1 MTAGLQRRMNMG
13 ARHIYTVNILLA
25 SMLVLSAFG
34 GCAWAP
40 APPARQQPPIQPP
53 TQNVAL
59 YTFDPL
65 VISPL
70 PVMAGQPVNISM
82 RIENT
87 GNAAGVFMAEL
98 TINGTLVESHAVA
111 MEPGNSARVEFQAT
125 LPTAGHYEIRIAPQ
139 TAVIDIA
146 ERKETLQL
154 KSDIGVVD
162 GCDVLAGSTGDPGNM
177 IQMVEG
183 NMIKFAAPPGGYE
196 INKIDVYGYI
206 KSSTY
211 DFDSNPIYGPG
222 TWVYGWDIASIEP
235 VNPYFTINIWDS
247 RHNKLFSRDYNKDLF
262 TYIPS
267 RVSVEVPGIKVNGD
281 FYIELVTHN
290 QPKLS
295 GTGFGDWDY
304 WHRYIVHS
312 WYYQLCIGYEYSMDV
327 VSSVSQNGNA
337 VMDRYL
343 THNWLIRTDGYR
355 LQN

>member
-1 MTAGLQRRMNMG
+1 MG
-13 ARHIYTVNILLA
+13 ASHIYTVKILLA
-25 SMLVLSAFG
+25 STLALSAFC
-34 GCAWAP
+34 GCVRTP
-40 APPARQQPPIQPP
+40 ASPAEQQPPVQPP
-53 TQNVAL
+53 AQNVAL
-59 YTFDPL
+59 YTSDPI

-98 TINGTLVESHAVA
+98 TINGTLVESRAVTL
-111 MEPGNSARVEFQAT
+111 EPGNSAKVEFQAT

-139 TAVIDIA
+139 TAVIDIT
-146 ERKETLQL
+146 ERKEALQL
-154 KSDIGVVD
+154 KLDNGVVD
-162 GCDVLAGSTGDPGNM
+162 GYDVLAGSTGDPGNM

-183 NMIKFAAPPGGYE
+183 NMIKFAAPSGGYE

-222 TWVYGWDIASIEP
+222 TWVYGGDIAAIEP
-235 VNPYFTINIWDS
+235 VNPNFTINIWDS
-247 RHNKLFSRDYNKDLF
+247 RHNKLFSRDYSKDLF
-262 TYIPS
+262 TYMP
-267 RVSVEVPGIKVNGD
+267 RWVSAEVPGIKVNGD
-281 FYIELVTHN
+281 FYVELVTHN

-295 GTGFGDWDY
+295 GTGFGQWDY
-304 WHRYIVHS
+304 WRRYIVHT

-327 VSSVSQNGNA
+327 VSSVSQNGN
-337 VMDRYL
+337 VVLDRYL
-343 THNWLIRTDGYR
+343 TCNWLIRTDGYR

>member
-1 MTAGLQRRMNMG
+1 MG
-13 ARHIYTVNILLA
+13 AGHIYKVKILLA
-25 SMLVLSAFG
+25 SMLALCAFC
-34 GCAWAP
+34 GCVQAAT
-40 APPARQQPPIQPP
+40 PPIRQQPPVQPP
-53 TQNVAL
+53 AQNVAL
-59 YTFDPL
+59 YKCDPI

-70 PVMAGQPVNISM
+70 PVIAGQPVNIGM

-98 TINGTLVESHAVA
+98 TINGTLVESRAVA
-111 MEPGNSARVEFQAT
+111 IEPGNWARVEFRAT
-125 LPTAGHYEIRIAPQ
+125 LPTSGHYEIKIAPQ
-139 TAVIDIA
+139 TAVIDIT

-154 KSDIGVVD
+154 KSDNGVLD

-183 NMIKFAAPPGGYE
+183 NMIRFAAPPGGYE

-206 KSSTY
+206 KSSTH
-211 DFDSNPIYGPG
+211 DFDSNPIFG
-222 TWVYGWDIASIEP
+222 TGSWVYGGDIAAIEP
-235 VNPYFTINIWDS
+235 VNPNFTIHIWDS

-262 TYIPS
+262 TYIPGW
-267 RVSVEVPGIKVNGD
+267 VSVEVPGIKVNGD

-295 GTGFGDWDY
+295 GTGFGEWDY
-304 WHRYIVHS
+304 WRRYIVHS

-343 THNWLIRTDGYR
+343 TYNWLIRTGGYR

>member
-1 MTAGLQRRMNMG
+1 MG
-13 ARHIYTVNILLA
+13 ARHIYNIKILLA
-25 SMLVLSAFG
+25 LMLALSAFC
-34 GCAWAP
+34 GCVQALI
-40 APPARQQPPIQPP
+40 PPTPQQPPVQPP
-53 TQNVAL
+53 VQNVAL
-59 YTFDPL
+59 YTFDPI

-87 GNAAGVFMAEL
+87 GNAAGVFVAEL
-98 TINGTLVESHAVA
+98 TINGTLAESRAVP
-111 MEPGNSARVEFQAT
+111 MEPGNWARVDFLAT

-146 ERKETLQL
+146 ERKESLQL
-154 KSDIGVVD
+154 GYDNGVVD
-162 GCDVLAGSTGDPGNM
+162 GCDVLAGTTGDPGNM

-196 INKIDVYGYI
+196 INKIDIFGNI
-206 KSSTY
+206 KSSTS

-222 TWVYGWDIASIEP
+222 TWVYGGDIAAIEP
-235 VNPYFTINIWDS
+235 VNPNFTIDIWDS

-262 TYIPS
+262 TYIPQW
-267 RVSVEVPGIKVNGD
+267 VSVEVPGIKVNGD

-295 GTGFGDWDY
+295 GTGFGEWDY
-304 WHRYIVHS
+304 WHRYVVHS
-312 WYYQLCIGYEYSMDV
+312 WYYQLCIGYVYSLEV

-343 THNWLIRTDGYR
+343 TNNWLIRTGGYR

>member
-1 MTAGLQRRMNMG
+1 MG
-13 ARHIYTVNILLA
+13 ARHIYSVNILLI
-25 SMLVLSAFG
+25 SMLAFSALC
-34 GCAWAP
+34 GCVQAP
-40 APPARQQPPIQPP
+40 TPATPQQPPAQPAV
-53 TQNVAL
+53 QNIAV
-59 YTFDPL
+59 YKCDPI

-70 PVMAGQPVNISM
+70 PVMAGQPINISM

-98 TINGTLVESHAVA
+98 TINGTLVESRAVTL
-111 MEPGNSARVEFQAT
+111 EPGNWARVEFQAT
-125 LPTAGHYEIRIAPQ
+125 LPTAGHYEIGIAPQ
-139 TAVIDIA
+139 TALVDIA

-154 KSDIGVVD
+154 RSDNGVVD

-183 NMIKFAAPPGGYE
+183 NMIRFAAPPGGYE
-196 INKIDVYGYI
+196 INKINVFGNI

-211 DFDSNPIYGPG
+211 DFDNNPIYGPG
-222 TWVYGWDIASIEP
+222 TWVYGEDIAAIEP

-247 RHNKLFSRDYNKDLF
+247 RHNKLFSQDYSKSLF
-262 TYIPS
+262 SYIPQW
-267 RVSVEVPGIKVNGD
+267 VSVEVPGIKVNGD

-295 GTGFGDWDY
+295 GTGFSEWDY
-304 WHRYIVHS
+304 WHRYVVHT

-337 VMDRYL
+337 VTDRYL
-343 THNWLIRTDGYR
+343 TNNWLIRTDGYR
-355 LQN
+355 LQY